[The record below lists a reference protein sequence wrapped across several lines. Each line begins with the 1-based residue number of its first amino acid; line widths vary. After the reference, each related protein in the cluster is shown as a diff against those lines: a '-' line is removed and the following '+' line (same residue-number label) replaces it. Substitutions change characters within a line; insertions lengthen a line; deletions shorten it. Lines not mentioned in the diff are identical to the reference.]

1 MNIPYTRHAAQAL
14 EGAEAA
20 ARQFNHAYIGTEHI
34 LLSILAIPRC
44 EACLRFERLGLDPED
59 LRMQLQQMIGHGEP
73 VMTQGTLPQTART
86 RKILELAAIEAQ
98 HAKASAVGTDHLV
111 TAMLREGESVG
122 AQILF
127 GHDITAEK
135 FIAAMNR
142 PQPPADEDPFSLDA
156 PEPPEDP
163 EEPDSPE
170 ESEEPEESDSSDGQ
184 TPFGQSGKSRKNP
197 KDKTPALN
205 HFGRDLTALA
215 KKGELD
221 PVIGR
226 KKELERVVQVLCRRT
241 KNNAVLIGEAGVG
254 KTAVV
259 EGLAQA
265 IAAGDVPERM
275 RDRRVVSLD
284 MARVVAGT
292 QYRGQFE
299 ERLKQLIE
307 ETKRVKN
314 VILFLDEIHTLVGAG
329 SAEGTMDAAN
339 ILKPALARGELQVV
353 GATTL
358 KEYHKSIEKDAALER
373 RFQSVTVDEPSIE
386 DAVEILKGIAP
397 RYEAHHNVSFAPE
410 ALRAAVTLTAR
421 YLPARLLPDK
431 AIDAIDETG
440 ARVRMKTAVRPPEFK
455 TEQDAIHAIHEKKK
469 AAIEA
474 EDFDAAARYRDEEV
488 AARDALAAKIKAW
501 RTEHAEKKIDVTADD
516 ISATVASI
524 SGVPVERMTE
534 STAGKLLNIEK
545 ELNTAV
551 VGQSAAI
558 EAIARALRRSRADL
572 GDPKRP
578 IGSFLFLG
586 PTGVGKTLL
595 AKMLAEKVYGDPK
608 ALIALDMTEFSSS
621 FTSSRLTGAPP
632 GYVGYDEG
640 GQLTE
645 RVRRRPYSVVL
656 FDEFEKASSEVVNMM
671 LQLLDDGRLTDGQGR
686 QIDFRNTIVIAT
698 ANLGFDFA
706 KEGKAFGFS
715 QETAADSYENLRAKL
730 LDEAK
735 RTFRPELLN
744 RFDETVVFRK
754 LERADVVTILDLEL
768 AKLRTRLSAKDMT
781 LELDAKAVDLLVG
794 KGTDAAMGARPLR
807 RAVQRLVEDPLAEML
822 LKDELVPGRI
832 KATLDKSGETLAFRQ
847 AKPRKQHAATSSDAP
862 AAPEAEQ

>member
-1 MNIPYTRHAAQAL
+1 MNTEHTPNAERAL
-14 EGAEAA
+14 EGAIAA
-20 ARQFNHAYIGTEHI
+20 ARQFNHSYVGTEHI
-34 LLSILAIPRC
+34 LCSILAIPTC
-44 EACLRFERLGLDPED
+44 EACRRFERLGIDPDE
-59 LRMQLQQMIGHGEP
+59 LRIQLETMIGRGQDLKTVGDIP
-73 VMTQGTLPQTART
+73 FTART
-86 RKILELAAIEAQ
+86 KKILELAKIEATHLKCEQ
-98 HAKASAVGTDHLV
+98 VGTEHMVL
-111 TAMLREGESVG
+111 AMLREGESVG
-122 AQILF
+122 AQILY
-127 GHDITAEK
+127 GHDLSPEKYLSAGNSAPELDDAASAEQSPDDDGE
-135 FIAAMNR
+135 AD
-142 PQPPADEDPFSLDA
+142 ADEEPLGNPLAA
-156 PEPPEDP
+156 PGR
-163 EEPDSPE
+163 SKK
-170 ESEEPEESDSSDGQ
+170 G
-184 TPFGQSGKSRKNP
+184 

-205 HFGRDLTALA
+205 TFGRDLTALA
-215 KKGELD
+215 RKGELD

-226 KKELERVVQVLCRRT
+226 KTELQRIIQVLCRRT

-265 IAAGDVPERM
+265 IAVGDVPERM
-275 RDRRVVSLD
+275 RDRRVISLD

-329 SAEGTMDAAN
+329 GSEGAMDAAN

-373 RFQSVTVDEPSIE
+373 RFQSILVNEPSV
-386 DAVEILKGIAP
+386 DDTVAILAGIAP
-397 RYEAHHNVSFAPE
+397 RYEEHHNVKFSPE
-410 ALRAAVTLTAR
+410 AIHAAVSLTNR

-431 AIDAIDETG
+431 AIDALDETG
-440 ARVRMKTAVRPPEFK
+440 SRVRLKTAVRPPDFK
-455 TEQDAIHAIHEKKK
+455 AD
-469 AAIEA
+469 EA
-474 EDFDAAARYRDEEV
+474 EIAALHAKKDAAVQASAFEE
-488 AARDALAAKIKAW
+488 AATWRDAELDARKALEEKLKAW
-501 RTEHAEKKIDVTADD
+501 RLEHTEKTVDVTADD
-516 ISATVASI
+516 IAATVALI

-545 ELNTAV
+545 ELNASV
-551 VGQSAAI
+551 IGQFAAI
-558 EAIARALRRSRADL
+558 ESIARALRRSRANL

-608 ALIALDMTEFSSS
+608 ALIALDMTEFSSG
-621 FTSSRLTGAPP
+621 FTSSRLVGAPP

-656 FDEFEKASSEVVNMM
+656 FDEFEKASSDVMNMM

-686 QIDFRNTIVIAT
+686 QVDFRNTIVIAT

-706 KEGKAFGFS
+706 REGKSFGFS
-715 QETAADSYENLRAKL
+715 QESTSSSYEALRDKL
-730 LDEAK
+730 LEEAK

-744 RFDETVVFRK
+744 RFDETVVFQK
-754 LERADVVTILDLEL
+754 LGRADVAAILDLEL
-768 AKLRTRLSAKDMT
+768 AKLRARLSEKDMT
-781 LELDAKAVDLLVG
+781 LELDKKAVDFLCD
-794 KGTDAAMGARPLR
+794 KGSDDAMGARPLR
-807 RAVQRLVEDPLAEML
+807 RAVQHWVEDPLADL
-822 LKDELVPGRI
+822 LLRDTLAPGRI
-832 KATLDKSGETLAFRQ
+832 KATVEKDGNALSF
-847 AKPRKQHAATSSDAP
+847 KQP
-862 AAPEAEQ
+862 KR

>member
-1 MNIPYTRHAAQAL
+1 MNNDYTPNANRAL
-14 EGAEAA
+14 DGAEAA
-20 ARQFNHAYIGTEHI
+20 ARRYNHSYIGTEH
-34 LLSILAIPRC
+34 LLCSILAIPNC
-44 EACLRFERLGLDPED
+44 GACRRFRALDVDPDELRI
-59 LRMQLQQMIGHGEP
+59 QLEQMIGHSENVRMRGEIP
-73 VMTQGTLPQTART
+73 VTART
-86 RKILELAAIEAQ
+86 RKILELAKLEARRLQ
-98 HAKASAVGTDHLV
+98 ASAVGTEHIIL
-111 TAMLREGESVG
+111 AILSEGESVA
-122 AQILF
+122 AQILS
-127 GHDITAEK
+127 GHGLTPEAFVKAESK
-135 FIAAMNR
+135 
-142 PQPPADEDPFSLDA
+142 ADEDEF
-156 PEPPEDP
+156 P
-163 EEPDSPE
+163 EEPQPD
-170 ESEEPEESDSSDGQ
+170 EPDGDEGGDEA
-184 TPFGQSGKSRKNP
+184 PVPDGDAKGAKKG
-197 KDKTPALN
+197 KTPALN
-205 HFGRDLTALA
+205 IFGRDLTALA
-215 KKGELD
+215 RKGELD

-226 KKELERVVQVLCRRT
+226 KQELARIVQVLSRRT

-265 IAAGDVPERM
+265 IALGDVPERM
-275 RDRRVVSLD
+275 RDKRVVSLD

-307 ETKRVKN
+307 EVKLVGN

-329 SAEGTMDAAN
+329 GAEGAMDAAN

-373 RFQSVTVDEPSIE
+373 RFQSILVNEPAIDET
-386 DAVEILKGIAP
+386 VEILRGIAP
-397 RYEAHHNVSFAPE
+397 RYEKHHNVKFEDES
-410 ALRAAVTLTAR
+410 LRAAVTLTAR

-440 ARVRMKTAVRPPEFK
+440 ARVRMKSAVRPPDFK
-455 TEQDAIHAIHEKKK
+455 ADEAEIAEIHARKEAAVK
-469 AAIEA
+469 ASAFE
-474 EDFDAAARYRDEEV
+474 DAAKW
-488 AARDALAAKIKAW
+488 RDAEIDARKALDEKLKQW
-501 RTEHAEKKIDVTADD
+501 REEHAEKTVTVTPDD
-516 ISATVASI
+516 IAATVASI

-545 ELNTAV
+545 ELNGAV
-551 VGQSAAI
+551 IGQSAAI
-558 EAIARALRRSRADL
+558 ESIARALRRSRANL

-608 ALIALDMTEFSSS
+608 ALIALDMTEFSSA
-621 FTSSRLTGAPP
+621 FTSSRLVGAPP

-656 FDEFEKASSEVVNMM
+656 FDEFEKASSDVMNMM

-686 QIDFRNTIVIAT
+686 QVDFRNTIVIAT

-706 KEGKAFGFS
+706 KEGKSFGFS
-715 QETAADSYENLRAKL
+715 QETASASYETLRDKL

-754 LERADVVTILDLEL
+754 LEKDDVVTILDIEL
-768 AKLRTRLSAKDMT
+768 AKLRTRLSERDMT
-781 LELDAKAVDLLVG
+781 LELDRKATDFLVAKGSD
-794 KGTDAAMGARPLR
+794 DAMGARPLR
-807 RAVQRLVEDPLAEML
+807 RAVQHYVEDPLADL
-822 LKDELVPGRI
+822 LLREELVPGRI
-832 KATLDKSGETLAFRQ
+832 KVSLTKDETALSFKQ
-847 AKPRKQHAATSSDAP
+847 PRRAASD
-862 AAPEAEQ
+862 